1 MEESSS
7 SARSETPPPSPPRWK
22 GVQSL
27 DLVRQLNLRS
37 VELLCRVA
45 ESCDTPLEAVA
56 LNRDAWIGAGR
67 DARCSLA
74 MLPFVLVD
82 AHFMDAAWWRRVSA
96 IDLHQHGAA
105 SGPNGLPDD
114 ASAELMQET
123 MMFAWQTA
131 RWDRLAAQFLL
142 GMSFRVANIIAGLT
156 PQQVRT
162 IAAGEP
168 HAIRIRWD
176 DDPLFWRD
184 LLSAASMADHQR
196 LATLQLTGKLR
207 ICSELADIRD

>member
-1 MEESSS
+1 MEDPSS
-7 SARSETPPPSPPRWK
+7 SARSDSAPPSPSRWK

-45 ESCDTPLEAVA
+45 ESCDSRLEAVA
-56 LNRDAWIGAGR
+56 LNREAWIAASR

-82 AHFMDAAWWRRVSA
+82 VRFMDADWWRRVSA
-96 IDLHQHGAA
+96 TDLHQPEAKRE
-105 SGPNGLPDD
+105 SNGLPDD
-114 ASAELMQET
+114 SSAELMQET

-131 RWDRLAAQFLL
+131 RWDRLAAQFLI
-142 GMSFRVANIIAGLT
+142 GMSSRVANVIAALT

-162 IAAGEP
+162 IAAREP
-168 HAIRIRWD
+168 HAVRIRWGD
-176 DDPLFWRD
+176 DAAFWRD

-196 LATLQLTGKLR
+196 LAALQLTGKLR
-207 ICSELADIRD
+207 ICSELTDIRE

>member
-1 MEESSS
+1 MEESPS
-7 SARSETPPPSPPRWK
+7 SARSESEPPSPPRWK

-45 ESCDTPLEAVA
+45 EICDSTLEAVA
-56 LNRDAWIGAGR
+56 LNREAWIGLSR
-67 DARCSLA
+67 DARHSLA

-82 AHFMDAAWWRRVSA
+82 ARFMDVDWWRSVSV
-96 IDLHQHGAA
+96 IDVHQHGARRD
-105 SGPNGLPDD
+105 PNGLPEDS
-114 ASAELMQET
+114 SAELMQET
-123 MMFAWQTA
+123 LMFAWQTA

-162 IAAGEP
+162 IAEREP
-168 HAIRIRWD
+168 HAVRIRWG

-184 LLSAASMADHQR
+184 LLSAASMADFQR
-196 LATLQLTGKLR
+196 LAALQLTGKLR
-207 ICSELADIRD
+207 ICSELTDIRD

>member
-7 SARSETPPPSPPRWK
+7 SVRSESAPPSPPRWK

-45 ESCDTPLEAVA
+45 ENCDSTLEAVA
-56 LNRDAWIGAGR
+56 LNRKAWIGASR
-67 DARCSLA
+67 DARHSLA

-82 AHFMDAAWWRRVSA
+82 AHFMDADWWRSVSV
-96 IDLHQHGAA
+96 IDLHQRGAR
-105 SGPNGLPDD
+105 SDPNGLPEDS
-114 ASAELMQET
+114 SAELMQET
-123 MMFAWQTA
+123 LMFAWQTA
-131 RWDRLAAQFLL
+131 RWDRLTAQFLL
-142 GMSFRVANIIAGLT
+142 GMSFHVANIIAGLT

-162 IAAGEP
+162 IAEREP
-168 HAIRIRWD
+168 HAVRIRWG
-176 DDPLFWRD
+176 DDPLYWRD
-184 LLSAASMADHQR
+184 LLSAASMADFQR

-207 ICSELADIRD
+207 ICSELTDIRD